1 MEKIKVEINLPVLNE
16 EKILKNS
23 VKILR
28 DFLKN
33 NMHEYDL
40 RIVVVDN
47 GSTDKT
53 KEIGQQLTSDY
64 SDVGYL
70 RLEKKGRGRALRT
83 TWNISSADIFCYMDI
98 DLSTDLEA
106 LPKLITAIAVGGNDI
121 SIGSRLMKG
130 ARTNRSLKREII
142 SRGYL
147 FLMKTILGTTF
158 SDVQCGF
165 KAVNRAIVK
174 EVLPHVLDQEWF
186 FDSELLFKAKKWG
199 YKIKEIPVNWKE
211 DSDSRVKIYKTVKNF
226 IKSLIRLKLEFS
238 IDRIQPNRIKK

>member
-16 EKILKNS
+16 ERVLKDS
-23 VKILR
+23 VKNLR

-33 NMHEYDL
+33 NMHEYDF

-47 GSTDKT
+47 GSMDKT
-53 KEIGQQLTSDY
+53 KEVGQQLSFDY

-83 TWNISSADIFCYMDI
+83 AWNISSADILCYMDI

-106 LPKLITAIAVGGNDI
+106 LPKLIKAIVVDGNDI

-130 ARTNRSLKREII
+130 AKTNRSFKREII

-147 FLMKTILGTTF
+147 FLMKIILGTTF

-165 KAVNRAIVK
+165 KAVNRTVVT

-186 FDSELLFKAKKWG
+186 FDSELLFKSKKWG
-199 YKIKEIPVNWKE
+199 YKIKEIPVVWKE